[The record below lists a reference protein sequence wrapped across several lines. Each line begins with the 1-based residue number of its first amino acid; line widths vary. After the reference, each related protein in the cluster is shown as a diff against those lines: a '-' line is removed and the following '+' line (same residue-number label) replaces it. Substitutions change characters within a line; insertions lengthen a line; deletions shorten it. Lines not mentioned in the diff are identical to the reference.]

1 MAFPVP
7 IASVLTGASPR
18 QLAYWRKPT
27 ASAPPLLVPSAKRSG
42 RYLYG
47 WGDIVALR
55 SIVYLRQEKSLH
67 KIRRAVETL
76 RHLEAEEWE
85 HLSRYQLVST
95 ATTILVRTP
104 SGQLLDLEHAPG
116 TVLDEVAMADVL
128 EPFKTGEGDMVPALR
143 TPRPHLL
150 VDPQV
155 LGGYPVIAGSRVPFD
170 LVAGLAD
177 EGAKPAEIIQMFPS
191 VNRRAIPDACN
202 FAHQVARAAG

>member
-1 MAFPVP
+1 VAFPVP
-7 IASVLTGASPR
+7 IASVLTGASPG
-18 QLAYWRKPT
+18 QLAYWRKHT

-42 RYLYG
+42 RYIYG

-67 KIRRAVETL
+67 KIRRAAKTL
-76 RHLEAEEWE
+76 RRLEAEEWD
-85 HLSRYQLVST
+85 HLSRYHLVST
-95 ATTILVRTP
+95 PTTIVVRTP

-116 TVLDEVAMADVL
+116 TILDETLMADIL
-128 EPFKTGEGDMVPALR
+128 EAFETRAGDLVPALR

-170 LVAGLAD
+170 VVAGLAD
-177 EGAKPAEIIQMFPS
+177 EGAKPAEIIEMFPS
-191 VNRRAIPDACN
+191 VNRHAIPDARD
-202 FAHQVARAAG
+202 FADQVARATG

>member
-1 MAFPVP
+1 VFPVP
-7 IASVLTGASPR
+7 IASVLTGASVR
-18 QLAYWRKPT
+18 QLAYWRKRTP
-27 ASAPPLLVPSAKRSG
+27 SAPPLLVPSARRSG

-85 HLSRYQLVST
+85 HLSRYHLVST
-95 ATTILVRTP
+95 PNTIVVQTP
-104 SGQLLDLEHAPG
+104 DGQLLDLEQVPG
-116 TVLDEVAMADVL
+116 AVLDETLMADVL
-128 EPFKTGEGDMVPALR
+128 DPFETKDGDLVPALR
-143 TPRPHLL
+143 RPRPHLL

-170 LVAGLAD
+170 LIAGLAD
-177 EGAKPAEIIQMFPS
+177 EGSKPAEIIEMYPS
-191 VNRRAIPDACN
+191 VDRRAIPDARE
-202 FAHQVARAAG
+202 FAHQVALAAA

>member
-1 MAFPVP
+1 MFPVP
-7 IASVLTGASPR
+7 IASVLTGASVR
-18 QLAYWRKPT
+18 QLAYWRKRT
-27 ASAPPLLVPSAKRSG
+27 RSASPLLVPSARRSG

-76 RHLEAEEWE
+76 RYLEADEWE

-95 ATTILVRTP
+95 QTTIIVRTP

-116 TVLDEVAMADVL
+116 TVLEKTLMADVL
-128 EPFKTGEGDMVPALR
+128 KPFETSEGDVVPALR
-143 TPRPHLL
+143 RPRPHLL

-177 EGAKPAEIIQMFPS
+177 EGSKPAEIIDMYPS
-191 VNRRAIPDACN
+191 VDRRAIPDARD
-202 FAHQVARAAG
+202 FAHQVARAAA